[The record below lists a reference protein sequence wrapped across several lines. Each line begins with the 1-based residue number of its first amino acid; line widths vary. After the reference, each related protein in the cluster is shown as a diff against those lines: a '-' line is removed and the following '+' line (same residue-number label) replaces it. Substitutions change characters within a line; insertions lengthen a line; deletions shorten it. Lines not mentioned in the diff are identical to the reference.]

1 MCTIL
6 SLFKSDINREEIGW
20 VLCVTLLRQGFSKT
34 IIGGCSEGRNYK
46 EADKLA
52 RNNTRCCV

>member
-20 VLCVTLLRQGFSKT
+20 VLRVTLQQQGFSKT
-34 IIGGCSEGRNYK
+34 IIRGCSEGRNYK
-46 EADKLA
+46 EADNLA
-52 RNNTRCCV
+52 